1 MEAGRVCKFQCSKFK
16 VTRYSL
22 RSRADDYESF
32 SHLCTLKGKGPCLSL
47 LDI

>member
-1 MEAGRVCKFQCSKFK
+1 MEAGRVYKFQCFKFK
-16 VTRYSL
+16 VARYSL
-22 RSRADDYESF
+22 RSRADEDESF